1 MNALLKSVLKDSV
14 NEAEEYTQST
24 ASSVGSMRH
33 PDPNFGYPSLSFAEH
48 EQRLELAMPK
58 SGKHFMRRGAYV
70 LDSHIDA
77 IGWDDAVS
85 RIVAWAGQ
93 RQSRYVTFCNVHS
106 VVTASQDSTFNH
118 VLDQADLVLPDGA
131 PLAWALR
138 REGFETQQRIN
149 GPDLMWRYL
158 SVAERLGQSVFFY
171 GSSDDTLDKLRARI
185 TAAFPKL
192 KIAGMLSPPFRA
204 LSAEED
210 QLDIAQINA
219 SGANVVFVGLG
230 CPKQEAWMH
239 AHRGSI
245 RAVMLGVG
253 AAFDYHA
260 GTIQRAPKWMQ
271 KIGMEWFHRLCSEPR
286 RLAKR
291 YFVTNTIFILR
302 MLRQMFLGQPDRASK
317 TSR

>member
-1 MNALLKSVLKDSV
+1 
-14 NEAEEYTQST
+14 
-24 ASSVGSMRH
+24 MRH
-33 PDPNFGYPSLSFAEH
+33 PDPNFGYPSLSFVEH
-48 EQRLELAMPK
+48 EHMLERAKK
-58 SGKHFMRRGAYV
+58 SAGKLFMRRGAYV

-77 IGWDDAVS
+77 ISWDDALS
-85 RIVAWAGQ
+85 RVVAWAGQ
-93 RQSRYVTFCNVHS
+93 RQSRYVAFCNVHS
-106 VVTASQDSTFNH
+106 VVTASRDAQFNT

-138 REGFETQQRIN
+138 REGFEKQQRIN

-158 SVAERLGQSVFFY
+158 AVAERLGQSVFFY
-171 GSSDDTLDKLRARI
+171 GSTDDTLDKLRARI
-185 TAAFPKL
+185 LAAFPKL
-192 KIAGMLSPPFRA
+192 KIAGMLSPPFRS

-291 YFVTNTIFILR
+291 YFVTNTIFLARVFKDSI
-302 MLRQMFLGQPDRASK
+302 FGHPEK
-317 TSR
+317 KSRTN

>member
-1 MNALLKSVLKDSV
+1 
-14 NEAEEYTQST
+14 
-24 ASSVGSMRH
+24 MRH
-33 PDPNFGYPSLSFAEH
+33 PDPNFGYPSLSFVEH
-48 EQRLELAMPK
+48 ELRLERANKTP
-58 SGKHFMRRGAYV
+58 GKHFMRRGATV

-77 IGWDDAVS
+77 IGWDEAVS

-106 VVTASQDSTFNH
+106 IVTASQDSQFNA

-131 PLAWALR
+131 PVAWALR
-138 REGFETQQRIN
+138 REGFEQQQRIN
-149 GPDLMWRYL
+149 GPDMMWRYL
-158 SVAERLGQSVFFY
+158 AAAERVGHSVFFY
-171 GSSDDTLDKLRARI
+171 GSTEETLDKLRARLNES
-185 TAAFPKL
+185 FPKL

-204 LSAEED
+204 QSAEED

-219 SGANVVFVGLG
+219 SGANAVFVGLG
-230 CPKQEAWMH
+230 CPKQEAWMN

-260 GTIQRAPKWMQ
+260 GTIQRAPICVQ
-271 KIGMEWFHRLCSEPR
+271 KLGMEWFHRLCSEPR

-291 YFVTNTIFILR
+291 YFVTNSIFISRTLR
-302 MLRQMFLGQPDRASK
+302 DALLGQSERKGRTNS
-317 TSR
+317 